1 MGPDSRWHWEF
12 NREWEQF
19 FKGEGEEW
27 WIKYVPKKIKD
38 RIDHKVRMHVRKME
52 ADLRRREDEME
63 R

>member
-38 RIDHKVRMHVRKME
+38 RIDHKV
-52 ADLRRREDEME
+52 
-63 R
+63 